1 MTPPGRSGEPLLVV
15 GGGVIGL
22 TTAWRAASAGFAVTL
37 SDEAPGRGASW
48 VAGGMLAPL
57 TEAWPG
63 EDAVLELGLAS
74 LATWP
79 AFAREL
85 TAASGVDPC
94 LSAAGTLLV
103 GVDAADA
110 GVLGTLAEHLASRG
124 HRVDRLTRSE
134 LRRLEAG
141 LGPAVRVGLH
151 VPGDLAV
158 DNRALLTALRA
169 ACEHGGVRF
178 DRRNAVRVQP
188 GEAVL
193 DDGTIL
199 ASPRVVIA
207 AGAWSGTLH
216 PALRGVVRPV
226 KGEVLRLR
234 ARRTSLPPPARTVR
248 ASVEGRPLYL
258 VPRATGELV
267 VGATQYEAGFD
278 PDVTVGG
285 VRDLLRD
292 AERVL
297 PGVVEYAVDR
307 CEAGFRAGSPDN
319 LPLIGPLEPG
329 VLVAAGHH
337 RNGLLAA
344 PVTAAAVV
352 ALLRGE
358 QPQAAARAA
367 DPARLVVV
375 KEKA

>member
-1 MTPPGRSGEPLLVV
+1 MSEHRNGERLLVV

-22 TTAWRAASAGFAVTL
+22 TVAWQAASAGHAVTL
-37 SDEAPGRGASW
+37 VDETPGRGASW

-63 EDAVLELGLAS
+63 EDPVLELGLAS
-74 LATWP
+74 LSLWP

-85 TAASGVDPC
+85 HAASGVDPW
-94 LSAAGTLLV
+94 LSDAGTLLV

-110 GVLGTLAEHLASRG
+110 GVLTTLAGHLAARG
-124 HRVDRLTRSE
+124 HRVDRLARRE
-134 LRRLEAG
+134 LRRLEGG
-141 LGPAVRVGLH
+141 LGPAVRDGLH

-158 DNRALLTALRA
+158 DNRALLTALLV
-169 ACEHGGVRF
+169 ACERAGVRL
-178 DRRNAVRVQP
+178 DRRTAAAVRP
-188 GEAVL
+188 GEVALAEGFVL
-193 DDGTIL
+193 PGAD
-199 ASPRVVIA
+199 VVVA
-207 AGAWSGTLH
+207 AGAWSGALH
-216 PALRGVVRPV
+216 PALRDAVRPV

-234 ARRTSLPPPARTVR
+234 ARRSSLPPPRRTVR
-248 ASVEGRPLYL
+248 AFVEGRPLYL
-258 VPRATGELV
+258 VPRASGELV

-278 PDVTVGG
+278 PDVTAGG

-297 PGVVEYAVDR
+297 PGVVEYALAQ
-307 CEAGFRAGSPDN
+307 CQAGFRAGSPDN
-319 LPLIGPLEPG
+319 LPLVGRLPDG

-358 QPQAAARAA
+358 QPPAAVRAA
-367 DPARLVVV
+367 DPGRLAVV
-375 KEKA
+375 KEDA